1 MNEPIEHRVIRLELK
16 VDNHDEELNE
26 LRATTKA
33 LSSSLHGIEK
43 TLHHI
48 KWLAMGG
55 VVVMFGLM
63 GGWKILN
70 KMRNRTSMVRQR
82 VKRGQLCEKDHDTG

>member
-1 MNEPIEHRVIRLELK
+1 MIEPIEHRVIRLEFK

-43 TLHHI
+43 TLHRLE
-48 KWLAMGG
+48 WLAMGG
-55 VVVMFGLM
+55 VVVTFGKEL
-63 GGWKILN
+63 GVDKIL
-70 KMRNRTSMVRQR
+70 TLIL
-82 VKRGQLCEKDHDTG
+82 GGF

>member
-16 VDNHDEELNE
+16 VDNHDEELDE
-26 LRATTKA
+26 LHATSKA
-33 LSSSLHGIEK
+33 LNASLHGIEK

-55 VVVMFGLM
+55 VIVMFGNEL
-63 GGWKILN
+63 GVEKVLTIILG
-70 KMRNRTSMVRQR
+70 VF
-82 VKRGQLCEKDHDTG
+82 

>member
-1 MNEPIEHRVIRLELK
+1 MLEPIEHRVIRLEFK
-16 VDNHDEELNE
+16 VDDHDEELKE

-43 TLHHI
+43 TLHHL

-55 VVVMFGLM
+55 VVVTFGKEL
-63 GGWKILN
+63 GVDKIL
-70 KMRNRTSMVRQR
+70 TLIL
-82 VKRGQLCEKDHDTG
+82 GGF

>member
-1 MNEPIEHRVIRLELK
+1 MGDTMIEPIEYRVLRLELK

-26 LRATTKA
+26 LRATSKA
-33 LSSSLHGIEK
+33 LNSALHEIEK

-55 VVVMFGLM
+55 VVVMFGKEL
-63 GGWKILN
+63 GVEKVLTIILG
-70 KMRNRTSMVRQR
+70 VF
-82 VKRGQLCEKDHDTG
+82 

>member
-1 MNEPIEHRVIRLELK
+1 MIEPIEHRVIRLELK

-26 LRATTKA
+26 LRATSKA

-48 KWLAMGG
+48 KWFVVGG
-55 VVVMFGLM
+55 VLVMFGKEL
-63 GGWKILN
+63 GVEKVLTILLG
-70 KMRNRTSMVRQR
+70 V
-82 VKRGQLCEKDHDTG
+82 L

>member
-43 TLHHI
+43 TLHHL

-55 VVVMFGLM
+55 VVVTLGKEL
-63 GGWKILN
+63 GVEKVLTIILG
-70 KMRNRTSMVRQR
+70 VF
-82 VKRGQLCEKDHDTG
+82 